1 MSKWRRK
8 GQEIGITEQGRLSS
22 MEIQLLPQNTQ
33 MIKTEVVSPVDRI
46 PKHFNIF
53 RRRRVALR
61 IALVVASAWRRDLFL
76 VLVQGNLL
84 PTQ

>member
-1 MSKWRRK
+1 
-8 GQEIGITEQGRLSS
+8 

-46 PKHFNIF
+46 PKHFKFNIL